1 MSGVDSVTVQGNT
14 VKIEI
19 TLDGPEPD
27 DNDEAPPDEDSS
39 SGPSIL
45 GVAGA
50 ILSGAAAVV
59 GAAYDAV
66 KPSEDSNK
74 STSSS

>member
-27 DNDEAPPDEDSS
+27 DDDEAPPEDDSS
-39 SGPSIL
+39 SSPSIL

-50 ILSGAAAVV
+50 IVSGAAAVL

-66 KPSEDSNK
+66 KPSEDS
-74 STSSS
+74 SQSDE

>member
-1 MSGVDSVTVQGNT
+1 VSGVDSVTVQGNT